1 MSRATAFFGGLGVAA
16 ALAAAAWF
24 LRVQPELRSARARME
39 ESDDALRASRRE
51 AADRA
56 QEAAMERSRNVEL
69 EERVKELERQLTTQ
83 VPTPRPPMDGT
94 GNTGNTGGGHTGGH
108 GAGMQPDPPEDWK
121 LERISQE
128 FENVAAAGPA
138 VPQHPRLPLL
148 VRAFRAQKA
157 NGVNTL
163 RQVVANPDWDAAMV
177 VTAALIGGELGE
189 RDLVEP
195 FFARWR
201 TEKNADIRYA
211 LLRAL
216 SELPGDEIVPGLV
229 DTWNDPNAARHARGV
244 AIEGLGRR
252 GVETA
257 IDVAT
262 GSSSGGAVAAVDP
275 AHRARALVG
284 LRDFA
289 EKGGWK
295 DDVLATAF
303 GKALRSADG
312 DTQRRIAIASL
323 EGFWSETA
331 ARELA
336 AFAADGASPPTLAVR
351 AKRSAEAITKG
362 EKRPEGAGSLESG
375 LRKTE

>member
-1 MSRATAFFGGLGVAA
+1 MSRAAAFFGGLGAAA
-16 ALAAAAWF
+16 ALAAAVWF
-24 LRVQPELRSARARME
+24 LRVQPELRSARVRTE
-39 ESDDALRASRRE
+39 ESDDALRALRRE

-69 EERVKELERQLTTQ
+69 EERVKELERQLTTA

-94 GNTGNTGGGHTGGH
+94 GTGNTAGHTGGH
-108 GAGMQPDPPEDWK
+108 GVPMQQDPPEDWK

-163 RQVVANPDWDAAMV
+163 RQVVASPDWDAAMV
-177 VTAALIGGELGE
+177 VTAALVGGELGE

-201 TEKNADIRYA
+201 TEKNADVRYA

-216 SELPGDEIVPGLV
+216 AALPGDEIVPGLV
-229 DTWNDPNAARHARGV
+229 DVWNDPNAARHARGV

-252 GVETA
+252 GIETA

-262 GSSSGGAVAAVDP
+262 GASSGGAVVAVDP

-295 DDVLATAF
+295 DDVLASVF
-303 GKALRSADG
+303 GKALRGADG

-323 EGFWSETA
+323 EGFWSEIA

-336 AFAADGASPPTLAVR
+336 AFAADGAAPPTLAVR

-375 LRKTE
+375 LRKSE

>member
-1 MSRATAFFGGLGVAA
+1 MSRAAAFFGGLGAAA

-24 LRVQPELRSARARME
+24 LRVAPELRTARMHAE
-39 ESDDALRASRRE
+39 ETDDALRASRRE

-56 QEAAMERSRNVEL
+56 QEAAMERSRNAEL
-69 EERVKELERQLTTQ
+69 EERVKELERQLTTH
-83 VPTPRPPMDGT
+83 VPTPRPPMEGT
-94 GNTGNTGGGHTGGH
+94 GSGQTGGH
-108 GAGMQPDPPEDWK
+108 GTAMQQDPPEEWK

-148 VRAFRAQKA
+148 VRAFKAQKA

-163 RQVVANPDWDAAMV
+163 RQIVANPEWDAAMV
-177 VTAALIGGELGE
+177 VTAALIGGELAE

-201 TEKNADIRYA
+201 TEKNADVRYA

-216 SELPGDEIVPGLV
+216 AALPGDEIVPGLV
-229 DTWNDPNAARHARGV
+229 DTWNDPGAARHARGV

-257 IDVAT
+257 IEVAT
-262 GSSSGGAVAAVDP
+262 GVTPGGDAVRTDP
-275 AHRARALVG
+275 AHRAKALVG

-289 EKGGWK
+289 EAGGWK
-295 DDVLATAF
+295 DAVLASVF
-303 GKALRSADG
+303 GKALRTADG
-312 DTQRRIAIASL
+312 DTQRRIAITSL
-323 EGFWSETA
+323 EGFWDETA

-336 AFAADGASPPTLAVR
+336 AFAGDGASPPALAVR
-351 AKRSAEAITKG
+351 AKRAADAIAKG